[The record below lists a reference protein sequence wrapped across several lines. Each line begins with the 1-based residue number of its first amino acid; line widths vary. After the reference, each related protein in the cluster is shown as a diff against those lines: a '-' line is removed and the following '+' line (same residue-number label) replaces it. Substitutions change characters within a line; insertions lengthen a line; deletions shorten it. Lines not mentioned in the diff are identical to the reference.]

1 MSQESGVIQRT
12 SSILADLVGGQVHD
26 RHTIADR
33 FGIAVAAADRY
44 IRNLQRVPGVVAIRE
59 GRRLAVRF
67 DFGDAVPRPSHPA
80 AVAACWA
87 AGLAD
92 VFAGSDYERG
102 VRDALAYVTTRARR
116 SSEFKNVDRKFLFL
130 ARGGDSS
137 LPDAAGHLDDLIDA
151 VLRNRYTTIEYV
163 HFGGDEERARIQ
175 PLSMAIY
182 DHQLYVIGARDDG
195 RRHPF
200 RLSRIR
206 SVSAGTESFAYPDR
220 AVYDP
225 KQLFRDSFGIFID
238 ETTPVVRVRVHL
250 AERWRLHCRTHRWH
264 PSQRIDDV
272 PDGVIVTMSVRP
284 CPELRAWILGFGSEA
299 VVLEPAELAEEIR
312 TTVGQM
318 ASNYTVTGLVEKPR
332 KGPRRASQATG
343 GGHRSRKTG

>member
-1 MSQESGVIQRT
+1 MSRESGVIQRT
-12 SSILADLVGGQVHD
+12 SSILAELIAGRIHD

-33 FGIAVAAADRY
+33 FDIAVAAADRY
-44 IRNLQRVPGVVAIRE
+44 LRHLQLVPGVVAVRE

-67 DFGDAVPRPSHPA
+67 DVGDAVPRPSHPA

-151 VLRNRYTTIEYV
+151 VLRNRYTTIDYV
-163 HFGGDEERARIQ
+163 HFDGNQERARIQ

-182 DHQLYVIGARDDG
+182 DHQLYVIGAREDG
-195 RRHPF
+195 TRHPF
-200 RLSRIR
+200 RLSRIK

-238 ETTPVVRVRVHL
+238 ETNAVVRVRVHL
-250 AERWRLHCRTHRWH
+250 DERWRVHCRTHRWH

-272 PDGVIVTMSVRP
+272 TDGVVVTISVRP
-284 CPELRAWILGFGSEA
+284 CPELKAWILGFGSDA
-299 VVLEPAELAEEIR
+299 VVLEPPDLVEEIR
-312 TTVGQM
+312 SILAKTV
-318 ASNYTVTGLVEKPR
+318 SNYAVTGLAGKDR
-332 KGPRRASQATG
+332 KGPRRAQPP
-343 GGHRSRKTG
+343 RRKEKDKKAG

>member
-1 MSQESGVIQRT
+1 MSHESGVIQRT
-12 SSILADLVGGQVHD
+12 SSILAELVAGQVHD
-26 RHTIADR
+26 RHTIAER
-33 FGIAVAAADRY
+33 FDIAVAAADRY
-44 IRNLQRVPGVVAIRE
+44 IRHLQRVPGIVVVRE
-59 GRRLAVRF
+59 GRRLAIRF
-67 DFGDAVPRPSHPA
+67 DFGDAVPRPSHPS

-87 AGLAD
+87 AGVAD

-130 ARGGDSS
+130 ARGGESS
-137 LPDAAGHLDDLIDA
+137 LPDAAGHLDDLIDS
-151 VLRNRYTTIEYV
+151 VLRNRYTTIQYL
-163 HFGGDEERARIQ
+163 HFGGDEERVRIQ

-195 RRHPF
+195 TRHPF

-238 ETTPVVRVRVHL
+238 ETKAVVRIRMRL
-250 AERWRLHCRTHRWH
+250 DERWRVHCRTHRWH

-272 PDGVIVTMSVRP
+272 PGGVVVTMSARP
-284 CPELRAWILGFGSEA
+284 CPELKAWILGFGSEA
-299 VVLEPAELAEEIR
+299 VVLEPAELADEIGS
-312 TTVGQM
+312 TVAQA
-318 ASNYTVTGLVEKPR
+318 ASKYAAMGLAR
-332 KGPRRASQATG
+332 KGRRGPRPAQATG
-343 GGHRSRKTG
+343 RRSRSRRAG